1 MKGYA
6 IYELT
11 PAPWG
16 DDYRFICIRDNK
28 EDAQKILDIL
38 YMTDYNFSFYEI
50 VPYNIGD
57 KNDFTLQVV
66 Q

>member
-16 DDYRFICIRDNK
+16 DDYRFICIRDNR
-28 EDAQKILDIL
+28 EDAQKVLDAL
-38 YMTDYNFSFYEI
+38 YVTDYSFNCYEI
-50 VPYNIGD
+50 VPYNLE
-57 KNDFTLQVV
+57 KV
-66 Q
+66 